1 MSEWRSDKGAK
12 TTCQDG
18 YDPDQCPLCEERAL
32 FGAYLLGVGFAWASI
47 LARRFWTG

>member
-18 YDPDQCPLCEERAL
+18 YDPDQCPLCEERAER
-32 FGAYLLGVGFAWASI
+32 
-47 LARRFWTG
+47 ARSTRDGTEGRGSEDQDR